1 MTRSRSRE
9 LSAVPG
15 PGPVSRR
22 PRLDVQSE
30 DEEEALETASVV
42 NQREDV
48 EVESAPPLKIS
59 LERKSL
65 VVASLLLLLLL
76 VVIHGLVSSLQSEHS
91 LHDSLIL
98 GLAYT
103 LTPVRLVLETVRLI
117 LGPSPV
123 HHSADSLDYDVLIE
137 NIVSSERFRLMVER
151 VSSDKLTSLESDL
164 QQKFRTE
171 INSVSSAD
179 TAQKLDMDRIFQ
191 EELAQ
196 TRLDLSVMVENSIS
210 GIKQQFDLTGL
221 ENQQEAKAR
230 DSLLESQ
237 INLLKLKLEEIT
249 KKLENSRQKPDEQIS
264 AELGLLKDKLNA
276 LEKNR
281 EVTGAEVRKCCGENS
296 KIDLVTSNKV
306 EELMKQLKVTL
317 EDKMISK
324 TDFEARIT
332 ETEAKADE
340 SLFFY
345 KKKIV
350 EETKQEIE
358 NLMSS
363 KVYDLKTSLVAE
375 AEVVTVSSTNVTES
389 SSRSGLD
396 VKKIVREALTKY
408 DADKTGLFDFALETA
423 GGSILSTK
431 CTEPYQVTTGVMSVW
446 GIPFWWE
453 TNSPRTILQP
463 GTSPGQCWAF
473 RGSQGSVLVQLSS
486 AIHIT
491 AVSIEHISS
500 LLSPDGNIYSA
511 PSHMSLSGVTED
523 REDFSPLLNFTY
535 SATGDTVQVCPA
547 LINEIFFISFLF
559 QTFWLTGPSVERWRL
574 VELSVHNNHGHPDY
588 TCLYRLRV
596 HGNVSQDPDTVM
608 EH

>member
-1 MTRSRSRE
+1 M
-9 LSAVPG
+9 PG

-42 NQREDV
+42 NQREEV

-65 VVASLLLLLLL
+65 LVASLLLLLLL

-117 LGPSPV
+117 LGPAPV
-123 HHSADSLDYDVLIE
+123 HYSADSLDYDVLIE

-340 SLFFY
+340 SLLFY

-535 SATGDTVQVCPA
+535 SASGDTVQVCPA
-547 LINEIFFISFLF
+547 LINEIFFIFFLF

>member
-1 MTRSRSRE
+1 MSVNVSERVTRSRSRE
-9 LSAVPG
+9 VSAVPR

-30 DEEEALETASVV
+30 DEEETLETASVV
-42 NQREDV
+42 NQPDQL
-48 EVESAPPLKIS
+48 ESSPPLKIS
-59 LERKSL
+59 LERKGL
-65 VVASLLLLLLL
+65 LVASLLLLLLL
-76 VVIHGLVSSLQSEHS
+76 VLIHSLVSSLHSDHS
-91 LHDSLIL
+91 LNDSIIV
-98 GLAYT
+98 GLAYA
-103 LTPVRLVLETVRLI
+103 LTPVRLVLETVRFV
-117 LGPSPV
+117 LGPSHV
-123 HHSADSLDYDVLIE
+123 HYSADSLDYDILIE
-137 NIVSSERFRLMVER
+137 NIVSSQRFMEMVER
-151 VSSDKLTSLESDL
+151 VSSDKLSHLERDFH
-164 QQKFRTE
+164 QKFVTE
-171 INSVSSAD
+171 INSVNSAE
-179 TAQKLDMDRIFQ
+179 TAERLDIDRIFQ
-191 EELAQ
+191 EEIAQ
-196 TRLDLSVMVENSIS
+196 TRLDLSALLDNSIS
-210 GIKQQFDLTGL
+210 DLKQQADSTGVK
-221 ENQQEAKAR
+221 NIQEAKA
-230 DSLLESQ
+230 SELESQ
-237 INLLKLKLEEIT
+237 IHLMKEKLEEIMQ
-249 KKLENSRQKPDEQIS
+249 KLETSKQEPDEQIS
-264 AELGLLKDKLNA
+264 AELGLLKDKLEA
-276 LEKNR
+276 LEANR
-281 EVTGAEVRKCCGENS
+281 EMTAAELRKCCGENT

-306 EELMKQLKVTL
+306 EQLMKQLKETL

-324 TDFEARIT
+324 TDFEAKIA

-358 NLMSS
+358 SLMSS
-363 KVYDLKTSLVAE
+363 KVFDLKANLVAE
-375 AEVVTVSSTNVTES
+375 AEVVTVSSTNKTES
-389 SSRSGLD
+389 FSRSGLD

-431 CTEPYQVTTGVMSVW
+431 CTEQYQVTTGVMSVW

-473 RGSQGSVLVQLSS
+473 RGSQGAVVVQLSS

-500 LLSPDGNIYSA
+500 LLSPDGSIHSA

-523 REDFSPLLNFTY
+523 REDFTPLLNFTY
-535 SATGDTVQVCPA
+535 SATGDTVQ
-547 LINEIFFISFLF
+547 
-559 QTFWLTGPSVERWRL
+559 TFWLAAPSQVKWRL

-596 HGNVSQDPDTVM
+596 HGNVSQDTGTVM

>member
-1 MTRSRSRE
+1 M
-9 LSAVPG
+9 PG

-547 LINEIFFISFLF
+547 LINEISSISFYSR
-559 QTFWLTGPSVERWRL
+559 PS
-574 VELSVHNNHGHPDY
+574 G
-588 TCLYRLRV
+588 
-596 HGNVSQDPDTVM
+596 
-608 EH
+608 

>member
-1 MTRSRSRE
+1 M
-9 LSAVPG
+9 PG

-42 NQREDV
+42 NQREEV

-65 VVASLLLLLLL
+65 LVASFLLLLLL

-123 HHSADSLDYDVLIE
+123 HYSADSLDYDVLIE

-535 SATGDTVQVCPA
+535 SASGDTVQVCPA
-547 LINEIFFISFLF
+547 LINEIFFIFFLF

>member
-1 MTRSRSRE
+1 M
-9 LSAVPG
+9 PG

-535 SATGDTVQVCPA
+535 SASGDTVQVCPA
-547 LINEIFFISFLF
+547 LINKIFKTFFLF

>member
-1 MTRSRSRE
+1 MAKETEEENEAPQIRRPSSARVTRSRSRE

-42 NQREDV
+42 NQREEV

-65 VVASLLLLLLL
+65 LVASLLLLLLL

-324 TDFEARIT
+324 TDFEARIA

-547 LINEIFFISFLF
+547 LINEISSISFYSR
-559 QTFWLTGPSVERWRL
+559 PS
-574 VELSVHNNHGHPDY
+574 G
-588 TCLYRLRV
+588 
-596 HGNVSQDPDTVM
+596 
-608 EH
+608 

>member
-1 MTRSRSRE
+1 M
-9 LSAVPG
+9 PG

-123 HHSADSLDYDVLIE
+123 HYSADSLDYDVLIE

-547 LINEIFFISFLF
+547 LINEIFFIFFLF